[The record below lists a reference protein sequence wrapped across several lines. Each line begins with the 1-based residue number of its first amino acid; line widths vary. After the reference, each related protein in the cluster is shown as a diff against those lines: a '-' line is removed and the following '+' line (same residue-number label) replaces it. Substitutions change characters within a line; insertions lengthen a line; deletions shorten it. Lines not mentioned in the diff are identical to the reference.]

1 MEEKNKLGKEI
12 FKFLKSTRLTVWILA
27 IGLILFT
34 LGMIFPQETFA
45 PEEVKVFA
53 QQNPLIYRFTDFL
66 GWHHIFYTWYFYL
79 LTAVFS
85 INLILCTY
93 ERLVKKK
100 KVVLTPPKS
109 LIKEAHYEIS
119 LSLNEV
125 REFFLSALKKLKF
138 NVESLKHKD
147 GVYILGRKN
156 TFGVWG
162 SYIFHLSLL
171 FIVVGWVF
179 SGLTTF
185 EGDFLAA
192 EGIEAED
199 SPNSYLV
206 VTRKPILTGEFDGF
220 TLKLGKIK
228 VDYEKDTL
236 TDISVPVEVYEGG
249 MKVAEKVVK
258 VNYPLNYRGKNFVL
272 KKIGFTP
279 FIEVRKGSEVLFSFY
294 LNLAE
299 GIEKGFYDRTE
310 LANGVLMEV
319 RAYPNYPA
327 EKVNPRL
334 KYKIEK
340 PYLHLTFKKG
350 REKLGEGNVLMGD
363 SSKIGEYEVF
373 FPEMRMWALFYVR
386 RDLGLPLIYLG
397 LVGVL
402 IGLLIRFLMVE
413 KIVKIFFKEIDG
425 KVRMSWKWRAL
436 FSHAFVKREEEKIL
450 EMLRKRGDLKEKS
463 GENPF

>member
-1 MEEKNKLGKEI
+1 
-12 FKFLKSTRLTVWILA
+12 
-27 IGLILFT
+27 
-34 LGMIFPQETFA
+34 
-45 PEEVKVFA
+45 
-53 QQNPLIYRFTDFL
+53 
-66 GWHHIFYTWYFYL
+66 
-79 LTAVFS
+79 
-85 INLILCTY
+85 
-93 ERLVKKK
+93 
-100 KVVLTPPKS
+100 
-109 LIKEAHYEIS
+109 
-119 LSLNEV
+119 
-125 REFFLSALKKLKF
+125 
-138 NVESLKHKD
+138 
-147 GVYILGRKN
+147 
-156 TFGVWG
+156 
-162 SYIFHLSLL
+162 
-171 FIVVGWVF
+171 
-179 SGLTTF
+179 
-185 EGDFLAA
+185 
-192 EGIEAED
+192 
-199 SPNSYLV
+199 
-206 VTRKPILTGEFDGF
+206 
-220 TLKLGKIK
+220 
-228 VDYEKDTL
+228 
-236 TDISVPVEVYEGG
+236 
-249 MKVAEKVVK
+249 
-258 VNYPLNYRGKNFVL
+258 
-272 KKIGFTP
+272 
-279 FIEVRKGSEVLFSFY
+279 
-294 LNLAE
+294 
-299 GIEKGFYDRTE
+299 
-310 LANGVLMEV
+310 MEV

>member
-1 MEEKNKLGKEI
+1 
-12 FKFLKSTRLTVWILA
+12 
-27 IGLILFT
+27 
-34 LGMIFPQETFA
+34 
-45 PEEVKVFA
+45 
-53 QQNPLIYRFTDFL
+53 
-66 GWHHIFYTWYFYL
+66 
-79 LTAVFS
+79 
-85 INLILCTY
+85 
-93 ERLVKKK
+93 VKKK
-100 KVVLTPPKS
+100 KVTLTPPKS
-109 LIKEAHYEIS
+109 LIKKAHYEIP

-125 REFFLSALKKLKF
+125 QEFFLSALKKLKF

-236 TDISVPVEVYEGG
+236 TDISIPVEVYDGG
-249 MKVAEKVVK
+249 AKVAEKVVK

-279 FIEVRKGSEVLFSFY
+279 FIEVREGSEVLFSFY

-327 EKVNPRL
+327 KKVNPKL
-334 KYKIEK
+334 KYKMEK

-350 REKLGEGNVLMGD
+350 SEKLGEGDVLMGD

-413 KIVKIFFKEIDG
+413 KIVKIFFKEVDG
-425 KVRMSWKWRAL
+425 KVRISWKWRAL
-436 FSHAFVKREEEKIL
+436 FSHAFVKREKEKIL
-450 EMLRKRGDLKEKS
+450 EMLRRRGDLKEKS
-463 GENPF
+463 GENSF